1 MFKTIRIPNFAKITH
16 PHRDVNTRA
25 MDVNPRKPF
34 GLRSDYVQITVKGI
48 QITFD
53 LRKYYVKIAQKI
65 NFFWH
70 FWPPLKFFRNLLK
83 PCLFH
88 WDLIMLLGCYA
99 GDF

>member
-65 NFFWH
+65 IFFLALLA
-70 FWPPLKFFRNLLK
+70 PPEIL
-83 PCLFH
+83 
-88 WDLIMLLGCYA
+88 
-99 GDF
+99 